1 MMQYTNDGNKA
12 NVKGAGLAF
21 ESLSAA
27 KTIFSLGAEEHFVK
41 RFEVEA
47 LPTTK

>member
-1 MMQYTNDGNKA
+1 MTQYTNDGSKA

-27 KTIFSLGAEEHFVK
+27 KTIFSLGAEAHFVQ
-41 RFEVEA
+41 RYQLEA
-47 LPTTK
+47 LPSTK